1 MEKTDDLMRRQGFIP
16 TREAANRLGRNI
28 TTIYR
33 WVDAGKVEGTEV
45 ASRRYVNL
53 KSLATFVGRDATQL
67 LGLGGGGAEA
77 DPDTKD
83 GGPEVPIVPA

>member
-1 MEKTDDLMRRQGFIP
+1 MEKTDDLMRKQGFIP
-16 TREAANRLGRNI
+16 TREAANKLGRNI

-53 KSLATFVGRDATQL
+53 KSLAAFVGKDAAQL
-67 LGLGGGGAEA
+67 LGLGSEAPPSAESS
-77 DPDTKD
+77 
-83 GGPEVPIVPA
+83 GLEVPIVPS